1 MKDFSTGLIISLAL
15 HLSVAVLFLAL
26 PSGTHKHS
34 KPLKTVPV
42 DLVLFAGQGR
52 GAQSLSAG
60 AGKAA
65 GESRKRE
72 GKSGGKTTRPRSQP
86 GVRGE
91 ASAPAGEPRAFALSA
106 RSSSRRADPRGDVPV
121 RGEAPVAG
129 AGEAAA
135 ATSAGA
141 GDDPFS
147 PPGYRTPG
155 ARGSGASGSGRDGE
169 GFSKADL
176 SYVRGAVHGNI
187 RYPEKAR
194 RRGIEG
200 RVELSF
206 VILEDGTTNDIK
218 VVGTS
223 SHWILEESAKEAVA
237 RTRIRKTVPFN
248 RRITFNVYFNLN
260 GPTVVD

>member
-1 MKDFSTGLIISLAL
+1 MKDFSTGLVISLAL
-15 HLSVAVLFLAL
+15 HLSVAMLFLAL
-26 PSGTHKHS
+26 PAGTHKA
-34 KPLKTVPV
+34 LKTVPV
-42 DLVLFAGQGR
+42 DLVFFAGQGR

-60 AGKAA
+60 AGKGA

-72 GKSGGKTTRPRSQP
+72 GKSGGKTTGPRSQP
-86 GVRGE
+86 GGRGE
-91 ASAPAGEPRAFALSA
+91 AAAPAEASRAFALSV
-106 RSSSRRADPRGDVPV
+106 RSSSRQADPKGDIPV

-135 ATSAGA
+135 VATSTGA

-147 PPGYRTPG
+147 PPGYRAPG
-155 ARGSGASGSGRDGE
+155 GHGSGASGPGKDGE

-194 RRGIEG
+194 KRGIEG
-200 RVELSF
+200 KVELSF
-206 VILEDGTTNDIK
+206 VILENGATSDIK

-223 SHWILEESAKEAVA
+223 GHWMLEESAKEAVA